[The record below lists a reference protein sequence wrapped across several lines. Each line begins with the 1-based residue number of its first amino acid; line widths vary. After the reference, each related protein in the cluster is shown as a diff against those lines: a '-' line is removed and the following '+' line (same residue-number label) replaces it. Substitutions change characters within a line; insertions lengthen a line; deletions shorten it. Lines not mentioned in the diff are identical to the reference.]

1 MNYTTGALIGMVS
14 YGVTVVLLKMSFR
27 TIPPEVVLVVTNVIL
42 VAGGAAF
49 MVYRGESLLEHVG
62 WSRSMLYILAAGATL
77 TVGIAAYYIA
87 LSRGPASVVT
97 PIFAM
102 NFAVASILGMLFLN
116 EAVNAQKLAG
126 LALACGAIVLLT
138 R

>member
-27 TIPPEVVLVVTNVIL
+27 TILPEVVLVVTNVIL

-49 MVYRGESLLEHVG
+49 MVYRGESLLEQVG

>member
-1 MNYTTGALIGMVS
+1 MHYIVGALIGMVS
-14 YGVTVVLLKMSFR
+14 YGITVTMLKMTFR

-42 VAGGAAF
+42 VAGGVVF
-49 MVYRGESLLEHVG
+49 MLYRGENLLEHMT
-62 WSRSMLYILAAGATL
+62 WSRSMLYMLIASVML
-77 TVGIAAYYIA
+77 TIGIAAYYIA

-102 NFAVASILGMLFLN
+102 NFAVASVLGIFLLN
-116 EAVNAQKLAG
+116 EAVSVQKIAG